1 MAGSKI
7 THFIGDSRHYSV
19 KITLMDNNNQAPI
32 QRRKVL
38 CVEDEFFISE
48 LYSRAL
54 TRAGYDVEVVV
65 DGLKGLAMAMAD
77 SYDIILLDIMVPN
90 MTGID
95 ILKHLR
101 EEKPNLRAKIIIT
114 TNLDQGKENRNDIE
128 KHADGYIIKAE
139 ITPRQLVEFLDNI
152 K

>member
-1 MAGSKI
+1 
-7 THFIGDSRHYSV
+7 
-19 KITLMDNNNQAPI
+19 MDNATDNTKAV
-32 QRRKVL
+32 RKVL

-54 TRAGYDVEVVV
+54 TRGGYQVEVVT
-65 DGLKGLAMAMAD
+65 DGLKGLAMAMTND
-77 SYDIILLDIMVPN
+77 YDIILLDIMVPN

-95 ILKHLR
+95 ILRHLR
-101 EEKPNLRAKIIIT
+101 EEKADLRAKIIIT
-114 TNLDQGKENRNDIE
+114 TNLDQGKENRTDIE

-139 ITPRQLVEFLDNI
+139 ITPRQLVEFLDTI

>member
-1 MAGSKI
+1 
-7 THFIGDSRHYSV
+7 
-19 KITLMDNNNQAPI
+19 MDTTKNDTKTV
-32 QRRKVL
+32 RKVL

-54 TRAGYDVEVVV
+54 TRGGYQVEVVT
-65 DGLKGLAMAMAD
+65 DGLKGLAMAMTND
-77 SYDIILLDIMVPN
+77 YDIILLDIMVPN

-95 ILKHLR
+95 ILRHLR
-101 EEKPNLRAKIIIT
+101 EEKADLRAKIIIT
-114 TNLDQGKENRNDIE
+114 TNLDQGKENRTDIE

-139 ITPRQLVEFLDNI
+139 ITPRQLVEFLDTI

>member
-1 MAGSKI
+1 MLKSAKI
-7 THFIGDSRHYSV
+7 P
-19 KITLMDNNNQAPI
+19 LMDTTKNDTKTV
-32 QRRKVL
+32 RKVL

-54 TRAGYDVEVVV
+54 TRGGYQVEVVT
-65 DGLKGLAMAMAD
+65 DGLKGLAMAMTND
-77 SYDIILLDIMVPN
+77 YDIILLDIMVPN

-95 ILKHLR
+95 ILRHLR
-101 EEKPNLRAKIIIT
+101 EEKADLRAKIIIT
-114 TNLDQGKENRNDIE
+114 TNLDQGKENRTDIE